1 MGKVVVAAAAV
12 VIAGSAL
19 AQEVEWTPAYLGCT
33 FTQTVFSSHSEL
45 PWMAGKDEVLK
56 PGSEAFEMAF
66 AAIDLVGGRAQ
77 LIGNQG
83 TATVVAGRGA
93 FDSMVFLEWMP
104 LGNANLTT
112 VFAPGKDGII
122 RAVTSRHIAD
132 PLQAG
137 GYTATQMLGT
147 CKDHLG
153 KAP

>member
-1 MGKVVVAAAAV
+1 MGTVVVAAAAAL
-12 VIAGSAL
+12 IAGSAS
-19 AQEVEWTPAYLGCT
+19 AQEAEWAPAYLGCT

-45 PWMAGKDEVLK
+45 PWMAGKDEVLR

-66 AAIDLVGGRAQ
+66 AAIDLVGKRAQ
-77 LIGNQG
+77 LVANQG
-83 TATVVAGRGA
+83 TATVVADRGG
-93 FDSMVFLEWMP
+93 SGSLVFLEWTP

-132 PLQAG
+132 PLQGG
-137 GYTATQMLGT
+137 GYMATQMLGT